1 MHDIE
6 RKRVVG
12 VAIRQRE
19 EVSPANEEVA
29 VEVGDAEAPCAA
41 DAHDS
46 LEAGRAQ
53 QAPLELGLELDAV
66 AARVEGGVVLEG
78 ARSVLGQARE
88 RRHIRV
94 LRGEEEKVDADL
106 EARELDGLGLVPL
119 LARVEHDVLLVRT
132 QRAWVLAVLESR
144 LADARQVAQEH
155 HHLTADVALDAVG
168 CDEGGAERAIE
179 LASRCKHRR
188 ERVEQRVNDV
198 AAVGEVDEQVVGQRQ
213 EQLGK
218 VRYCEH
224 LRLAQARLQVEEVDG
239 RVERE
244 EADLRAPTRHAR
256 QLVKTLL
263 DRRHRTV
270 QHTRAH
276 RARAH
281 VHHKDVHRRL
291 WRPQHVLGRRDQL
304 DRTLAQLR
312 PLGLVTPLPVL
323 VEVGEVSRR
332 DLVHV
337 AADITPPLPPIVQPV
352 HERVDVGAAPLTPH
366 DTRSAEVDHVD
377 RVVVAGHVHRH
388 RV

>member
-1 MHDIE
+1 MSTHAVCSLCRAASRPDLSATSSDWRAMILHMQSTSTLMGARVWRVEWAAERRRRGMAGHGVLLCSPLDYLARYLSHRDGHRVHTDTALAVGCRVEQRRLHRDQIRREHRVVMHDIE

-106 EARELDGLGLVPL
+106 EARELNGLGLVPL

-168 CDEGGAERAIE
+168 CDEGGA
-179 LASRCKHRR
+179 
-188 ERVEQRVNDV
+188 
-198 AAVGEVDEQVVGQRQ
+198 
-213 EQLGK
+213 
-218 VRYCEH
+218 
-224 LRLAQARLQVEEVDG
+224 
-239 RVERE
+239 
-244 EADLRAPTRHAR
+244 
-256 QLVKTLL
+256 
-263 DRRHRTV
+263 
-270 QHTRAH
+270 
-276 RARAH
+276 
-281 VHHKDVHRRL
+281 
-291 WRPQHVLGRRDQL
+291 
-304 DRTLAQLR
+304 
-312 PLGLVTPLPVL
+312 
-323 VEVGEVSRR
+323 
-332 DLVHV
+332 
-337 AADITPPLPPIVQPV
+337 
-352 HERVDVGAAPLTPH
+352 
-366 DTRSAEVDHVD
+366 
-377 RVVVAGHVHRH
+377 
-388 RV
+388 